1 MRTKHP
7 VLGVIFALAGVVL
20 FGLNASSSKVLMES
34 GVSPEELVIFRSLAT
49 AIGAGVVLVLTKP
62 TAFRVRL
69 PEWRNLILFGV
80 FGVALMQWSYSN
92 AVANL
97 PVGIALLIEYT
108 AIVIVPLVSLWL
120 FKEKVLPRLWF
131 AIVMVLGGL
140 VVVSRIWDGGLNPVG
155 VMFAIAAALFL
166 SFYFLMGE
174 HTLRNRDAMST
185 LFYSMSISA
194 VFWLIVSP
202 WWNFDTAI
210 LAKTISLTGNLD
222 QYSVP
227 LWGLLLWVGIFGSF
241 LPMLF
246 SFLALTHLR
255 ATSVGVISTAETVMA
270 FVFGWAWLNEKIDGI
285 QALGGLL
292 VVAGIVLAQTSR
304 VRSLDSAVSKPM
316 KSKSRG
322 GGNA

>member
-210 LAKTISLTGNLD
+210 LATTISLTGNLD

-304 VRSLDSAVSKPM
+304 VRSLASAASKPTRSEP
-316 KSKSRG
+316 KGKI
-322 GGNA
+322 A

>member
-1 MRTKHP
+1 MRTKSP
-7 VLGVIFALAGVVL
+7 VLGVIFALAAVVL
-20 FGLNASSSKVLMES
+20 FGLNASSSKVTMQS
-34 GVSPEELVIFRSLAT
+34 GISAEELVIFRSLAT
-49 AIGAGVVLVLTKP
+49 ALGAGIALVLTNPK
-62 TAFRVRL
+62 AFRVR
-69 PEWRNLILFGV
+69 PSEWKNLIIFGI

-120 FKEKVLPRLWF
+120 FKEKVLPRLWL

-140 VVVSRIWDGGLNPVG
+140 FVVSRIWDGGLNPVG
-155 VMFAIAAALFL
+155 VMFAVAAALFL

-174 HTLRNRDAMST
+174 HTLRNRDALST

-194 VFWLIVSP
+194 LFWLIITP
-202 WWNFDTAI
+202 WWNFDTG
-210 LAKTISLTGNLD
+210 LLVETVSLTGNLA
-222 QYSVP
+222 QYDVQ
-227 LWGLLLWVGIFGSF
+227 LWMLLAWVGVFGSF

-255 ATSVGVISTAETVMA
+255 ATSVGVISTGETVTA
-270 FVFGWAWLNEKIDGI
+270 FIFGWAWLDERIDGL

-292 VVAGIVLAQTSR
+292 VIAGIVLAQTSR
-304 VRSLDSAVSKPM
+304 VRKQEGEETVV
-316 KSKSRG
+316 
-322 GGNA
+322 NN